1 MHMKRSLLLSALL
14 GGILSAQAQKPF
26 DFEIRGTLRGLG
38 DDTIHLTRQDGKGG
52 LSRDAIPVKADNFR
66 YTGSASKVDM
76 AYLAMPRNRR
86 MGDIS
91 LFIEAGVIGVD
102 ADVSDP
108 GRARVGGTR
117 ANDDQSRIRGLEQP
131 YYDRI
136 MDLRNEL
143 KARTDTASASYR
155 EIPRRIDS
163 LQSTVMQVR
172 ETWARENPSS
182 FASASCLWVLADRIP
197 FERLDRLYSAL
208 SPDVRGTSLMQRLG
222 VKVEGKRRSLAGK
235 PAADFDA
242 PDTSGGRVR
251 LADFKGRYVLLDF
264 WASWC
269 VPCRQENPGLKA
281 LYARYKERG
290 LEIIGISVDEDGNRW
305 RKAIREDALPWIHV
319 SDLKRESSLA
329 NLYGVQPIPDNFLI
343 DPSGKILAKGL
354 HGRELEEA
362 LAQHLGK

>member
-1 MHMKRSLLLSALL
+1 MRRTTHVIALIACLSTAR
-14 GGILSAQAQKPF
+14 AQKPF

-38 DDTIHLTRQDGKGG
+38 DDTIQLTLQDGRGG
-52 LSRDAIPVKADNFR
+52 LSRQAIPVRADSFR
-66 YTGSASKVDM
+66 FTGRASQVDLG
-76 AYLAMPRNRR
+76 YLSMPRNRR
-86 MGDIS
+86 IGDIS
-91 LFIEAGVIGVD
+91 LFIEAGGIRVVSDI
-102 ADVSDP
+102 SDP
-108 GRARVGGTR
+108 GRAQVSGTR
-117 ANDDQSRIRGLEQP
+117 ANEDQSRIRSLEQP
-131 YYDRI
+131 YYERI
-136 MDLRNEL
+136 MALRNEL
-143 KARTDTASASYR
+143 KARTDTASSSYR
-155 EIPRRIDS
+155 DIPRRIDS
-163 LQSTVMQVR
+163 LQSAVMQVR
-172 ETWARENPSS
+172 ETWARENPAS

-208 SPDVRGTSLMQRLG
+208 SPEVRGTSLMQRLG

-251 LADFKGRYVLLDF
+251 LAHFKGRYVLLDF

-281 LYARYKERG
+281 LYARYKDRG

-354 HGRELEEA
+354 HGRELEVA
-362 LAQHLGK
+362 LAEYLGK

>member
-1 MHMKRSLLLSALL
+1 MAFVAIIST
-14 GGILSAQAQKPF
+14 AQAQKPF

-38 DDTIHLTRQDGKGG
+38 DDTIQLTLQDGTGGLTRQ
-52 LSRDAIPVKADNFR
+52 SIPVRADSFR
-66 YTGSASKVDM
+66 FAGRASHVDLG
-76 AYLAMPRNRR
+76 YLSMPRNRR

-91 LFIEAGVIGVD
+91 LFIEAGVIRVVSD
-102 ADVSDP
+102 ISDP
-108 GRARVGGTR
+108 GRAQVSGTR
-117 ANDDQSRIRGLEQP
+117 ANEDQSRIRSLEQP

-136 MDLRNEL
+136 MNLRNEM
-143 KARTDTASASYR
+143 KSRTDTGSAAYR
-155 EIPRRIDS
+155 DIPRRIDS
-163 LQSTVMQVR
+163 LQSAVMQVR
-172 ETWARENPSS
+172 ETWARENPAS

-251 LADFKGRYVLLDF
+251 LADYRGRYVLLDF

-305 RKAIREDALPWIHV
+305 RKAIREDGLPWIHV
-319 SDLKRESSLA
+319 SDLRRESSLA

-362 LAQHLGK
+362 LAVHLGK